1 MYLEKLEELIIYRPS
16 SASQGSISTGEI
28 DAIHRSILNY
38 NIGEEN
44 KSTFHVF
51 YDQTAYIREVNLET
65 GRFAFVKR
73 KLVWLSVSCVI
84 FSYTYPFCRAHP
96 QWLRNMIII
105 SCYIRRQ
112 MNSWAKLH
120 YCLESLQWSLCSC
133 LNPQEPSSITVDLE
147 MCIAARN
154 KAFVS

>member
-73 KLVWLSVSCVI
+73 KLV
-84 FSYTYPFCRAHP
+84 
-96 QWLRNMIII
+96 
-105 SCYIRRQ
+105 
-112 MNSWAKLH
+112 
-120 YCLESLQWSLCSC
+120 
-133 LNPQEPSSITVDLE
+133 
-147 MCIAARN
+147 
-154 KAFVS
+154 